1 MLFRSECQFEGVLHG
16 FEPYVSLI
24 GGVVGDVC
32 ERIKYKDSILIED
45 CCVKAKIFDGDF
57 AGGILRGSAV
67 VSRCFFCGEI
77 HSSESAGGI
86 QTDGERYIMNNCV
99 CAATEISCKK
109 RSSIAQPWDR
119 EQMAFDDWGVL
130 LGTGVIDHGWMN
142 FAGRIQT
149 DDFTLEP
156 QEEFMNYCTASCK
169 LLTGTG
175 EHPAIEGSLR
185 DGVTISDEQARDP
198 DFYRSIGW
206 DFDTVWEMG
215 EDGYPQI
222 ISP

>member
-1 MLFRSECQFEGVLHG
+1 
-16 FEPYVSLI
+16 
-24 GGVVGDVC
+24 
-32 ERIKYKDSILIED
+32 
-45 CCVKAKIFDGDF
+45 
-57 AGGILRGSAV
+57 
-67 VSRCFFCGEI
+67 
-77 HSSESAGGI
+77 
-86 QTDGERYIMNNCV
+86 
-99 CAATEISCKK
+99 
-109 RSSIAQPWDR
+109 
-119 EQMAFDDWGVL
+119 MAFDDWGVL

-206 DFDTVWEMG
+206 DLDTVWEMG
-215 EDGYPQI
+215 EDGYPHI